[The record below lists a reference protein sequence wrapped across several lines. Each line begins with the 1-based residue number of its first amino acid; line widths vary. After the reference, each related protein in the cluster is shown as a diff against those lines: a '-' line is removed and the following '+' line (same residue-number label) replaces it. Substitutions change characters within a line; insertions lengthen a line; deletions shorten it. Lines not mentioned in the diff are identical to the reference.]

1 MNKYTRRRF
10 IELGCRTIIGAGLTG
25 CAVTNRAH
33 AQAGNA
39 NSGGANYR
47 ALVCIHLNGG
57 NDGFNMIVPSSGAA
71 YNEYAKGR
79 GHLAVKA
86 SDLINLNPTTAN
98 TTSVGLNPHM
108 AVLKP
113 LFDSG
118 KLAFQSNVG
127 TMLEP
132 GTAED
137 VRNKSIRLPE
147 QLFSHNDQTRQ
158 WQKLNHY
165 HHHNSGW
172 GARTADLLTAGQA
185 YPNLT
190 AISLS
195 GNNEWQAGAEHSAFN
210 IDSEGVRNY
219 AGMDDHNAEWQ
230 MPRREAFIQLL
241 HAQYNNVFEKAYAD
255 LQLQALVLSTNV
267 GAALARRGELQTPV
281 PENNPLAQQLA
292 MVAKLISIKDEF
304 RLYRQL
310 FYVELGGFDTHD
322 YQLEKQPALYSNI
335 ASALDFFNSALTEIG
350 HQENV
355 VSFTTSDFGR
365 SVTSNGDG
373 TDHGWGNHHIVM
385 GQPVVGGD
393 IYGQIPRI
401 LVDGP
406 DDSRN
411 GRIVPTT
418 AVSQYA
424 GTLLNWLGIN
434 DQELESLLPT
444 LANFDTKNLGFLA

>member
-1 MNKYTRRRF
+1 MQ
-10 IELGCRTIIGAGLTG
+10 LGCRTILGAGLAG
-25 CAVTNRAH
+25 GSVTKFAH
-33 AQAGNA
+33 AQA
-39 NSGGANYR
+39 SGGDYR

-57 NDGFNMIVPSSGAA
+57 NDGFNMIVPAAGAGYA
-71 YNEYAKGR
+71 EYAQGR
-79 GHLAVKA
+79 GHLAVPA
-86 SDLINLNPTTAN
+86 NDLLLMNPATAN
-98 TTSVGLNPHM
+98 TTAVGLNPHM
-108 AVLKP
+108 AALKP
-113 LFDSG
+113 LFESG
-118 KLAFQSNVG
+118 QLAFQANVG
-127 TMLEP
+127 TLLEP

-165 HHHNSGW
+165 HQTNSGW
-172 GARTADLLTAGQA
+172 GARAADIIGRSQPN
-185 YPNLT
+185 PNL
-190 AISLS
+190 ASISLTGSNDWQS
-195 GNNEWQAGAEHSAFN
+195 GGDFSAFN
-210 IDSEGVRNY
+210 INSDGVRAY
-219 AGMDDHNAEWQ
+219 SGMEDHQSEWQ

-241 HAQYNNVFEKAYAD
+241 HAQYNNVFEKAYAE
-255 LQLQALVLSTNV
+255 LQSRALVLSTNV
-267 GAALARRGELQTPV
+267 GAALAKRGELQTPV
-281 PENNPLAQQLA
+281 PENNPLADQLA

-322 YQLEKQPALYSNI
+322 YQLEKQPALYANI
-335 ASALDFFNSALTEIG
+335 ASALEFFNQALLEIG
-350 HQENV
+350 HQDNV

-385 GQPVVGGD
+385 GNAVAGGD
-393 IYGQIPRI
+393 IYGSIPRI

-418 AVSQYA
+418 AVCQYA
-424 GTLLNWLGIN
+424 ATMLNWLGLNSTEI
-434 DQELESLLPT
+434 DQLLPS
-444 LANFDTKNLGFLA
+444 LKNFDNHNLGFLA

>member
-1 MNKYTRRRF
+1 MNQYTRRRF
-10 IELGCRTIIGAGLTG
+10 LELGCRTILGAGLAG
-25 CAVTNRAH
+25 GSVTNVAH
-33 AQAGNA
+33 AQATG
-39 NSGGANYR
+39 SDYR

-57 NDGFNMIVPSSGAA
+57 NDGFNMIAPAAGAA
-71 YNEYAKGR
+71 YTEYARGR
-79 GHLAVKA
+79 GHLAVA
-86 SDLINLNPTTAN
+86 ANDLLPLNPATAN
-98 TTSVGLNPHM
+98 TTAVGLNPYM
-108 AVLKP
+108 AALKP
-113 LFDSG
+113 LFQSG
-118 KLAFQSNVG
+118 QIAFQSNVG
-127 TMLEP
+127 TLLEP

-165 HHHNSGW
+165 HHSDAGW
-172 GARTADLLTAGQA
+172 GASAANIIAKGQIN
-185 YPNLT
+185 PNLA

-195 GNNEWQAGAEHSAFN
+195 GSNDWQTGGEHAAFN
-210 IDSEGVRNY
+210 IDSDGVRSY
-219 AGMDDHNAEWQ
+219 AGMDDYQANWQ

-241 HAQYNNVFEKAYAD
+241 HAQYNNMFEKSYAE
-255 LQLQALVLSTNV
+255 LQSRALVLSTNV
-267 GAALARRGELQTPV
+267 GAALSKRGELQTQVPV
-281 PENNPLAQQLA
+281 DNPLAAQLA

-304 RLYRQL
+304 RLNRQL

-322 YQLEKQPALYSNI
+322 YQLSKQPVLFSQIAAALE
-335 ASALDFFNSALTEIG
+335 FFNNALIEIG

-385 GQPVVGGD
+385 GNPVAGGD
-393 IYGQIPRI
+393 IYGAIPRI

-424 GTLLNWLGIN
+424 ATMLNWLGLAPSEI
-434 DQELESLLPT
+434 DQLLPT
-444 LANFDTKNLGFLA
+444 LANFDTRDLGFLNS

>member
-1 MNKYTRRRF
+1 MMNINKTSRRKF
-10 IELGCRTIIGAGLTG
+10 LQLGCRTILGAGLVSG
-25 CAVTNRAH
+25 SASRLAH
-33 AQAGNA
+33 AQA
-39 NSGGANYR
+39 SGADYK
-47 ALVCIHLNGG
+47 ALVSIHLNGG
-57 NDGFNMIVPSSGAA
+57 NDGFNMIVPAAGAA
-71 YNEYAKGR
+71 YAEYAKGR
-79 GHLAVKA
+79 GHLAVAA
-86 SDLINLNPTTAN
+86 SDLSILNPTTAN
-98 TTSVGLNPHM
+98 TTAVGLNPHM
-108 AVLKP
+108 TALKP
-113 LFDSG
+113 LFENG
-118 KLAFQSNVG
+118 QLAFQSNVG
-127 TMLEP
+127 TMIEP

-158 WQKLNHY
+158 WQKQNHY
-165 HHHNSGW
+165 HQANSGW
-172 GARTADLLTAGQA
+172 GARAANVIADSQPN
-185 YPNLT
+185 PNLA
-190 AISLS
+190 AISLTGS
-195 GNNEWQAGAEHSAFN
+195 NEWQAGGDFSAFN
-210 IDSEGVRNY
+210 IDSEGVRSY
-219 AGMDDHNAEWQ
+219 AGMEDHSSDWQ

-241 HAQYNNVFEKAYAD
+241 HAQYNNVFEKAYSE
-255 LQLQALVLSTNV
+255 LQNRALVLSTNV
-267 GAALARRGELQTPV
+267 GAALAKRGELQTPV
-281 PENNPLAQQLA
+281 PQNNPLAEQLA

-322 YQLEKQPALYSNI
+322 YQLEKQPALYENI
-335 ASALDFFNSALTEIG
+335 ASALAFFNQALIEIG

-385 GQPVVGGD
+385 GGAVAGSD

-424 GTLLNWLGIN
+424 STMLNWLGLN
-434 DQELESLLPT
+434 DSEIDLLLPS
-444 LANFDTKNLGFLA
+444 LKNFDNRNLGFLL

>member
-10 IELGCRTIIGAGLTG
+10 IELGCRTIIGAGLAG
-25 CAVTNRAH
+25 GSVMHAAN
-33 AQAGNA
+33 AQAQGAGN
-39 NSGGANYR
+39 NYK
-47 ALVCIHLNGG
+47 ALVSIHLNGG
-57 NDGFNMIVPSSGAA
+57 NDGFNMIVPSTGAA
-71 YNEYAKGR
+71 YQEYASGR
-79 GHLAVKA
+79 GHLAVDVA
-86 SDLINLNPTTAN
+86 DLIQLNPATAN
-98 TTSVGLNPHM
+98 TAQVGLNPHM
-108 AVLKP
+108 ASLKP
-113 LFDSG
+113 LFESG
-118 KLAFQSNVG
+118 QLAFQSNVG

-137 VRNKSIRLPE
+137 VRNNSIRLPE

-165 HHHNSGW
+165 HGSDAGW
-172 GARTADLLTAGQA
+172 GARAADLIAAGQSN
-185 YPNLT
+185 PNLA

-195 GNNEWQAGAEHSAFN
+195 GSNEWQAGGEFSAFN
-210 IDSEGVRNY
+210 IDSEGVRSY
-219 AGMDDHNAEWQ
+219 SGMNDFSSDWQ
-230 MPRREAFIQLL
+230 VPRREAFIQLL
-241 HAQYNNVFEKAYAD
+241 HAQYSNVFEKAYAE
-255 LQLQALVLSTNV
+255 LQARALVLSTNV
-267 GAALARRGELQTPV
+267 GAALEKRGELQTPV
-281 PENNPLAQQLA
+281 PKNNPLAAQLA

-304 RLYRQL
+304 NLYRQL

-322 YQLEKQPALYSNI
+322 YQLEKQPLLYQNI
-335 ASALDFFNSALTEIG
+335 ASALEFFNRALIEVG

-385 GQPVVGGD
+385 GSPVYGGD
-393 IYGQIPRI
+393 IYGNIPRV
-401 LVDGP
+401 LVNGP

-424 GTLLNWLGIN
+424 ATLLQWFGLGSG
-434 DQELESLLPT
+434 ETEVLLPS
-444 LANFDTKNLGFLA
+444 LVNFEKKNLGYLA

>member
-1 MNKYTRRRF
+1 MNKYTRRKF
-10 IELGCRTIIGAGLTG
+10 IELGCRTILGAGLAG
-25 CAVTNRAH
+25 GSVTKFAH
-33 AQAGNA
+33 AQA
-39 NSGGANYR
+39 SGADYR

-57 NDGFNMIVPSSGAA
+57 NDGFNMIVPAAGAGYA
-71 YNEYAKGR
+71 EYAQGR
-79 GHLAVKA
+79 GHLAVPA
-86 SDLINLNPTTAN
+86 NDLLLLNPVTAN
-98 TTSVGLNPHM
+98 TTAVGLNPHM
-108 AVLKP
+108 AALKP
-113 LFDSG
+113 LFESG
-118 KLAFQSNVG
+118 QLAFQSNVG
-127 TMLEP
+127 TLLEP

-147 QLFSHNDQTRQ
+147 HLFSHNDQTRQ

-165 HHHNSGW
+165 HQSNAGW
-172 GARTADLLTAGQA
+172 GARAADIVSRNQPN
-185 YPNLT
+185 PNL
-190 AISLS
+190 ASISLS
-195 GNNEWQAGAEHSAFN
+195 GSNDWQSGGDFSAFN
-210 IDSEGVRNY
+210 INSDGVRSY
-219 AGMDDHNAEWQ
+219 AGMGDHQSKWQ

-241 HAQYNNVFEKAYAD
+241 HAQYNNVFEQAYAE
-255 LQLQALVLSTNV
+255 LQSRALVLSTNV
-267 GAALARRGELQTPV
+267 GAALAKRGELQTPV
-281 PENNPLAQQLA
+281 PKDNPLADQLA

-322 YQLEKQPALYSNI
+322 YQLEKQPALYANI
-335 ASALDFFNSALTEIG
+335 ASALEFFNQALLEIG

-385 GQPVVGGD
+385 GNAVAGSD
-393 IYGQIPRI
+393 IYGSIPRI

-418 AVSQYA
+418 AVCQYA
-424 GTLLNWLGIN
+424 ATMLHWLGLHSTEI
-434 DQELESLLPT
+434 DQLLPS
-444 LANFDTKNLGFLA
+444 LKNFDTRKLGFLA

>member
-1 MNKYTRRRF
+1 MNKYTRRKF
-10 IELGCRTIIGAGLTG
+10 LELGCRTIIGAGLAG
-25 CAVTNRAH
+25 GSFGQKAH
-33 AQAGNA
+33 SQV
-39 NSGGANYR
+39 GGGNYR

-57 NDGFNMIVPSSGAA
+57 NDGFNMIVPAAGAA
-71 YNEYAKGR
+71 YSEYANGR
-79 GHLAVKA
+79 GHLAVPA
-86 SDLINLNPTTAN
+86 NQLQILNPTTTN
-98 TTSVGLNPHM
+98 TTAVGLNPHM
-108 AVLKP
+108 AKLKP

-118 KLAFQSNVG
+118 QLAFQSNVG

-132 GTAED
+132 GSAED

-165 HHHNSGW
+165 HQTNSGW
-172 GARTADLLTAGQA
+172 GARTADIIASQQA
-185 YPNLT
+185 NPNLA
-190 AISLS
+190 AISLT
-195 GNNEWQAGAEHSAFN
+195 GNNEWQAGGDFSAFSIN
-210 IDSEGVRNY
+210 SDGVRSY
-219 AGMDDHNAEWQ
+219 SGLDDYSEEWQ
-230 MPRREAFIQLL
+230 VPRREAFIQLL
-241 HAQYNNVFEKAYAD
+241 NAQYTNIFEKSYAE
-255 LQLQALVLSTNV
+255 LQQRALVLSTNV
-267 GAALARRGELQTPV
+267 GAALTKRGELQTPV
-281 PENNPLAQQLA
+281 PEDNELAAQLS

-304 RLYRQL
+304 QLSRQL

-322 YQLEKQPALYSNI
+322 YQLEKQPALYSKI
-335 ASALDFFNSALTEIG
+335 ASALAFFNDALIEIG

-365 SVTSNGDG
+365 TVTSNGDG

-385 GQPVVGGD
+385 GNPVTGAD
-393 IYGQIPRI
+393 IYGAIPRI

-424 GTLLNWLGIN
+424 ATMLNWIGLS
-434 DQELESLLPT
+434 ESQIDELLPS
-444 LANFDTKNLGFLA
+444 LVNFQSRNLGFLA

>member
-10 IELGCRTIIGAGLTG
+10 LELGCRTIIGAGLAG
-25 CAVTNRAH
+25 GGVTRAAH
-33 AQAGNA
+33 AQAA
-39 NSGGANYR
+39 NSDYR

-57 NDGFNMIVPSSGAA
+57 NDGFNMIVPSAGAA
-71 YNEYAKGR
+71 YQEYANGR
-79 GHLAVKA
+79 GHLAVA
-86 SDLINLNPTTAN
+86 ESDLLSLNPATAN
-98 TTSVGLNPHM
+98 TTHVGLNPHM
-108 AVLKP
+108 AALKP

-118 KLAFQSNVG
+118 QLAFQSNVG
-127 TMLEP
+127 TLIEP
-132 GTAED
+132 GSAED
-137 VRNKSIRLPE
+137 VRNKSIRLPA
-147 QLFSHNDQTRQ
+147 QLFSHNDQTSQ

-165 HHHNSGW
+165 PSSASHSNAGW
-172 GARTADLLTAGQA
+172 GARTSDIIAKGQPN
-185 YPNLT
+185 PNLA
-190 AISLS
+190 AISLTGS
-195 GNNEWQAGAEHSAFN
+195 NEWQAGGEFSAFN
-210 IDSEGVRNY
+210 IDSEGVRSY
-219 AGMDDHNAEWQ
+219 AGMEDHSSEWQ
-230 MPRREAFIQLL
+230 MPRREAFIRLL

-255 LQLQALVLSTNV
+255 LQTRALVLSTNV
-267 GAALARRGELQTPV
+267 GAALERRGELQTPV

-304 RLYRQL
+304 QLNRQL
-310 FYVELGGFDTHD
+310 FYVSLGGFDTHD

-335 ASALDFFNSALTEIG
+335 ASALEFFNNALIEIG

-385 GQPVVGGD
+385 GSQVAGGD
-393 IYGQIPRI
+393 IYGHVPRI

-424 GTLLNWLGIN
+424 ATMLKWLGLN
-434 DQELESLLPT
+434 DSEIDHLLPS
-444 LANFDTKNLGFLA
+444 LANFDQRNLGFLL